1 MCKGPIFETLA
12 KKSIFIGWKLYTFP
26 PCVCVCVCVC
36 WVARL
41 GGMDIA
47 IDSRVK
53 VFVRTLIHVGF
64 CSWYTY
70 S

>member
-12 KKSIFIGWKLYTFP
+12 KKSIFVGWKLYTFP
-26 PCVCVCVCVC
+26 PCVCVCVC